1 MSEPDA
7 RRDAD
12 VTLETPVEIGG
23 CRLRNRLYRAP
34 LLEHAGDDDPVDRL
48 IEELE
53 PCAEAGAGLI
63 MQGATP
69 IRGREGRAV
78 PGMTGFD
85 DPDRVASMR
94 RLTDR
99 INDHG
104 GRIFAQLAHG
114 GLRSMEIWHAGHR
127 RRHPDLRQRVV
138 SPPPAP
144 LRLADRLGLL
154 SIDADPLSTA
164 EVYELAAD
172 FGRAA
177 DRAAAAG
184 YDGIHLAG
192 ATMGIF
198 QQFLSPFYNHRDD
211 EFGGSLEC
219 RLRFFELVA
228 EEIRERTDVPLVTKV
243 PAETES
249 PFFVRDSIDAE
260 AAIKACDRLEQAGY
274 DALVPVQSSPFWD
287 HAIIRG
293 EFGSRGFDDR
303 FAEGF
308 EAAFGGPWRRRLVE
322 LAARIDAAGNG
333 FEAAWNADLCR
344 RVRDVVDVPVLC
356 VGGIRGRAEADRL
369 LGEVCSMVGMA
380 RPFYAEPRLPAR
392 LLSTPGATVVC
403 ENCNNC
409 VPPQAAGEPGVCR
422 TPDVLAR
429 RGELAKQGA
438 YDRPEGD
445 GQRGTD
451 GSGDSTEKIGDSS
464 GNTAA
469 GSGDT
474 GDGTG
479 SVDGDTDG
487 TSGGDGRAD
496 V

>member
-1 MSEPDA
+1 VSERDA
-7 RRDAD
+7 RGDAA

-34 LLEHAGDDDPVDRL
+34 LLEHAGEDDPVDRL
-48 IEELE
+48 IGELE

-94 RLTDR
+94 RLTER
-99 INDHG
+99 IGDHG
-104 GRIFAQLAHG
+104 CRIFAQLAHG
-114 GLRSMEIWHAGHR
+114 GLRSMEIWHAGYR

-154 SIDADPLSTA
+154 SIDADPLSTG
-164 EVYELAAD
+164 EVYDLAAE

-198 QQFLSPFYNHRDD
+198 QQFLSPFYNRRED
-211 EFGGSLEC
+211 EFGGSPEC
-219 RLRFFELVA
+219 RCRFFELVA

-260 AAIKACDRLEQAGY
+260 AAIGACERLDAAGY
-274 DALVPVQSSPFWD
+274 DALVPVRSSPFWD
-287 HAIIRG
+287 HAIVRG

-344 RVRDVVDVPVLC
+344 RVRGVVDAPVLC

-369 LGEVCSMVGMA
+369 LGDACSMVGMA

-392 LLSTPGATVVC
+392 LLAAPDATVVC

-422 TPDVLAR
+422 TPEVLAR
-429 RGELAKQGA
+429 RGELARRGA
-438 YDRPEGD
+438 YDRPGD
-445 GQRGTD
+445 GGGRGGD
-451 GSGDSTEKIGDSS
+451 G
-464 GNTAA
+464 A
-469 GSGDT
+469 GSSAG
-474 GDGTG
+474 GAG
-479 SVDGDTDG
+479 GDTDD
-487 TSGGDGRAD
+487 TGGAGDDRRPD